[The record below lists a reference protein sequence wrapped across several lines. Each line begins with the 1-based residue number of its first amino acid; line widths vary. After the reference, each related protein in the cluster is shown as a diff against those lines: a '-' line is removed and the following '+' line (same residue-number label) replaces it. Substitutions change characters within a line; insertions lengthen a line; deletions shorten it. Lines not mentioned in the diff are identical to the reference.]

1 MKLLTKLHLL
11 ELLKT
16 KQAVAFL
23 RDGETVDITGD
34 VALNWFDQILET
46 GSTSYMLET
55 KDHVWIA
62 ADKDEYREEQLWTI
76 TRTNQ

>member
-1 MKLLTKLHLL
+1 MKILTKTHLL
-11 ELLKT
+11 KLLKT

-46 GSTSYMLET
+46 GAKSCMLET

-62 ADKDEYREEQLWTI
+62 ADKDEYKEENLWTI
-76 TRTNQ
+76 TRTSQ

>member
-1 MKLLTKLHLL
+1 MKILTKLHLL

-16 KQAVAFL
+16 KQAIAEE

-46 GSTSYMLET
+46 RTQSYMLET
-55 KDHVWIA
+55 RDHIWIA
-62 ADKDEYREEQLWTI
+62 ADKDEYKEENLWTI
-76 TRTNQ
+76 TRTTK

>member
-1 MKLLTKLHLL
+1 MKQLTKLQLQ

-23 RDGETVDITGD
+23 RDNQTVDITGD

-46 GSTSYMLET
+46 DDVGYMAET
-55 KDHVWIA
+55 ACYIWIA
-62 ADKDEYREEQLWTI
+62 CDKIEFKEENLWRVGGT
-76 TRTNQ
+76 Q

>member
-1 MKLLTKLHLL
+1 MKLLTKRHLL

-46 GSTSYMLET
+46 GATSYMAESASY
-55 KDHVWIA
+55 VWIA
-62 ADKDEYREEQLWTI
+62 ADKDEYKEEYLWTI
-76 TRTNQ
+76 TRTAQ